1 MNSSELVSLVMV
13 PITLFFT
20 VTGIFIGI
28 GLGDKKN
35 REKTIMVLQKRTLG
49 APRLEAFSQLWSS
62 YFQSLFGKNLLS
74 KRQVLTIPLFTLI
87 TSSSFFIVWIVYV
100 YLFNNET
107 GSLFVALPITMRQ
120 AVIDFYTKGVFA
132 TFFIV
137 ICAIQMTKVTIGV
150 GRKRGY
156 CSQRFYI
163 MFILG
168 IAATYF
174 LFSIVVFLF
183 RIEDMVRLYI
193 EIAPN
198 DPMPVMPY
206 APFSNMV
213 SSLKLFQ
220 PQTMIHITSQGW
232 FSTYFMPEPLIF
244 YCAATAQAS
253 LLGITFSYQIATVLV
268 KVKAMGIKFLTIA
281 GTPETNATSIVV
293 FIFVGLFSLP
303 VVMLSII
310 AVFTLITS

>member
-132 TFFIV
+132 TFF
-137 ICAIQMTKVTIGV
+137 
-150 GRKRGY
+150 Y
-156 CSQRFYI
+156 
-163 MFILG
+163 
-168 IAATYF
+168 
-174 LFSIVVFLF
+174 
-183 RIEDMVRLYI
+183 
-193 EIAPN
+193 
-198 DPMPVMPY
+198 
-206 APFSNMV
+206 
-213 SSLKLFQ
+213 
-220 PQTMIHITSQGW
+220 
-232 FSTYFMPEPLIF
+232 
-244 YCAATAQAS
+244 
-253 LLGITFSYQIATVLV
+253 SYLCN
-268 KVKAMGIKFLTIA
+268 
-281 GTPETNATSIVV
+281 PDD
-293 FIFVGLFSLP
+293 
-303 VVMLSII
+303 
-310 AVFTLITS
+310 